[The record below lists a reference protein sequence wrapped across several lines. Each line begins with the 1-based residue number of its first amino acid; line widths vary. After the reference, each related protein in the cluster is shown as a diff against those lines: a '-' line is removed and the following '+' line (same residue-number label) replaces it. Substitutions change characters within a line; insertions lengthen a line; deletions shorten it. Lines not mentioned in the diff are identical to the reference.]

1 MRRRYVLLLPLLMLA
16 ACADSAPPPAP
27 APDLWREM
35 KDAGFAQHRGGVP
48 HTDRLGLPRQ
58 SLDPARSLLP
68 LVLDNAMVDYQRGVR
83 FGFANAAAAGFNA
96 VAPWAQQPRE
106 AVLQAAAGSR
116 LLAVMPRAR
125 PGETDAIEI
134 DDIAWFDPA
143 NIDLVRLMPFRSNSA
158 PSLGGREGLAA
169 LRGRVAAESAKARP
183 LPVWAVL
190 QAFAMPSDQRRL
202 PTPQEARALA
212 YGALA
217 EGASGLVWFAE
228 DSYASRSIGA
238 LGIAAGPPLDYG
250 IQVFDETSA
259 KPLKPTP
266 SEVAAAGS
274 LWQAISRMNRELERL
289 MPALLSPTAPF
300 DYRVR
305 LLPLDA
311 GVPADAVPSDG
322 PPLRLLLKSFDGRY
336 TLLAANITDRPWKL
350 NLLLPQPMRRIERW
364 FDTDPPPAL
373 QRGGT
378 EIEEDF
384 PPYAVRVYR
393 LSP

>member
-1 MRRRYVLLLPLLMLA
+1 MRRRSLLLLPLLWLA
-16 ACADSAPPPAP
+16 ACADSAPPPAA
-27 APDLWREM
+27 APELWREM
-35 KDAGFAQHRGGVP
+35 KDAGFARHRGGVP

-58 SLDPARSLLP
+58 SLDPARSLFA

-83 FGFANAAAAGFNA
+83 FGFANAAAAGFNGI
-96 VAPWAQQPRE
+96 APWPQQPRE
-106 AVLQAAAGSR
+106 AILQAAAGSR

-125 PGETDAIEI
+125 PGETDSIEI

-143 NIDLVRLMPFRSNSA
+143 NIDLVRLFPFHSNRPA
-158 PSLGGREGLAA
+158 ILGGREGLSA
-169 LRGRVAAESAKARP
+169 LRQRVAAQSEAARP
-183 LPVWAVL
+183 RPVWTVL
-190 QAFAMPSDQRRL
+190 QAFAAPGEERRL

-238 LGIAAGPPLDYG
+238 LGIAPGPPLDYG
-250 IQVFDETSA
+250 VQVFGENPA
-259 KPLKPTP
+259 RMLQPTP
-266 SEVAAAGS
+266 NQVAAAGS
-274 LWQAISRMNRELERL
+274 LWQAIARMNREIERL
-289 MPALLSPTAPF
+289 TPALLSHTAMF

-305 LLPLDA
+305 LLPLDN
-311 GVPADAVPSDG
+311 GVPADAMPSEG
-322 PPLRLLLKSFDGRY
+322 TPLRLLLKSFDDRY
-336 TLLAANITDRPWKL
+336 TLLAVNVTDRPWKL

-364 FDTDPPPAL
+364 FDNDPPPAL

-384 PPYAVRVYR
+384 PPYTVRVYR